1 MPITVRTALSCG
13 WLSGYIEG
21 VLKMVDNTAR
31 QLDMLEPQRRE
42 APQARPKVQPAT
54 QPATKVAFSPLERLL
69 SVVLGLVAVGFCLCY
84 LTASMHLAN
93 LTRTYQTVQNQ
104 VTVQKRIIADD
115 KQTVG
120 ELSNSDRLNSYASA
134 HGFAVIEGN
143 IKHAVK

>member
-1 MPITVRTALSCG
+1 
-13 WLSGYIEG
+13 
-21 VLKMVDNTAR
+21 MVDNTAR
-31 QLDMLEPQRRE
+31 QLDMVEPKRRE
-42 APQARPKVQPAT
+42 TPHVQPHVK
-54 QPATKVAFSPLERLL
+54 PAAKPSTKVAFSPLERLL
-69 SVVLGLVAVGFCLCY
+69 MVFVGMVAVGFCLCY

-93 LTRTYQTVQNQ
+93 LTRTYQNVQNQ
-104 VTVQKRIIADD
+104 VTVQKRVIADD